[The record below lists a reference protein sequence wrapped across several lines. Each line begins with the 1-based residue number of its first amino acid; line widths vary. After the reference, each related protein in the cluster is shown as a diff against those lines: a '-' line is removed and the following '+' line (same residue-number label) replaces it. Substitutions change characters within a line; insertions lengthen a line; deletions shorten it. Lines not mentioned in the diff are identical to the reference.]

1 MKFAVKIVKW
11 ILSIIITLYIAAC
24 SYLYFQQEN
33 ILFHPTK
40 LSTDYPFDFKVE
52 FEEKTIVGEDGTKLS
67 GVLFKSYNSKGL
79 VFYLHGNAGD
89 ITRCEKDA
97 YVYTDLGYDC
107 FILDY
112 RGFGKSEGKI
122 ISQNQFYSDVE
133 IAYDSLCKSYEEQ
146 NIIIL
151 GYSIGT
157 GPASMLAAKSNAKH
171 LILLAPYY
179 SMIDMMNNQYPF
191 IPSYFLDYKL
201 KTFEFIENVKSP
213 ISIFH
218 GDADEIIYYESSVQ
232 LKKHFSSKDEL
243 ITLSGQL
250 HGGMNQNPT
259 YIKWLKKSF

>member
-1 MKFAVKIVKW
+1 MKLIVKIGKRLLAFMIV
-11 ILSIIITLYIAAC
+11 LYIAVCA
-24 SYLYFQQEN
+24 YLYFQQEN

-40 LSTDYPFDFKVE
+40 LSSDYEFDFKVK

-89 ITRCEKDA
+89 IKRCEKDA

-151 GYSIGT
+151 G
-157 GPASMLAAKSNAKH
+157 
-171 LILLAPYY
+171 
-179 SMIDMMNNQYPF
+179 
-191 IPSYFLDYKL
+191 
-201 KTFEFIENVKSP
+201 
-213 ISIFH
+213 
-218 GDADEIIYYESSVQ
+218 
-232 LKKHFSSKDEL
+232 
-243 ITLSGQL
+243 
-250 HGGMNQNPT
+250 
-259 YIKWLKKSF
+259 